1 MGFVHSLHLKG
12 DSFAYRACLYLL
24 LFVLG
29 IHLLDD
35 KVYLFLPFLLLCIDW
50 KSLRIWSTFLVAVFL
65 VSVYATWVY
74 IDLDLVTRMDVGLKL
89 FSQGLLV
96 LLMYLLG
103 RTLPKHVLQSE
114 RGVFYL
120 LLVFIIGY
128 MFSLAYSYL
137 QPYMHYEDG
146 GTLLYVSENI
156 LTYIPKVSDAPKALI
171 NGSTGMMVCFP
182 NEYKRLHVNGGYLIS
197 TIIAYYLSL
206 MAIILPL
213 LLFNISSLK
222 PKKFGYMELA
232 FLITLSLFALYLAS
246 VMGRR
251 TVIALLL
258 FSFVSI
264 VLLKIVMMLKRGNIK
279 YILLMIF
286 LAFAFSLAF
295 YWMFSDTPAVERL
308 TQVGIHDKRF
318 GWWYGGIQA
327 MLHYPFGGGHGVFLA
342 HNMKMAHNTWIDIGK
357 DFGVIPFLAFLLLSL
372 YFLYQ
377 SLLFLLSRH
386 TSPFLKQ
393 MIFLMTVSIFAIMML
408 EPVFTSDKTFIA
420 YIFFFFGVIANLNE
434 RDRSI
439 NASQ

>member
-12 DSFAYRACLYLL
+12 DSFAYRTCLYLL

-50 KSLRIWSTFLVAVFL
+50 KSLRIWSTFLVAMFL
-65 VSVYATWVY
+65 VSLYTTWVY
-74 IDLDLVTRMDVGLKL
+74 IDHDLVTRMDVGLKL

-103 RTLPKHVLQSE
+103 RTLSKQVLQSE

-120 LLVFIIGY
+120 LLFFIIGY
-128 MFSLAYSYL
+128 MFSLAYSYW
-137 QPYMHYEDG
+137 QPYIEEGD
-146 GTLLYVSENI
+146 TLLHMVKNI
-156 LTYIPKVSDAPKALI
+156 FTNAPKVSDIPKPPI
-171 NGSTGMMVCFP
+171 NGSFGMMVCFP

-222 PKKFGYMELA
+222 QKKFGYMELA

-279 YILLMIF
+279 YILLVIF

-295 YWMFSDTPAVERL
+295 YWMFSDTPAVEKL
-308 TQVGIHDKRF
+308 AKVGIHDKRF

-377 SLLFLLSRH
+377 SLSFLLSRH
-386 TSPFLKQ
+386 TLPFLKQ
-393 MIFLMTVSIFAIMML
+393 MVFLMTVSIYAIMMI

-420 YIFFFFGVIANLNE
+420 YIFFFFGVVANLDE
-434 RDRSI
+434 RDRSN